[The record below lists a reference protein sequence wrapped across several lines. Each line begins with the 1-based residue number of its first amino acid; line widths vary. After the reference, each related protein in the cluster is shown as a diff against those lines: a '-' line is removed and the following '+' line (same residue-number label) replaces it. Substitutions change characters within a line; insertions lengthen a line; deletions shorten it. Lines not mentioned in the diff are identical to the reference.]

1 MLQAHFGAASGKW
14 CGLWIGSSVGTAGFV
29 AAGVRDEL
37 HRDVC
42 SVVLGPHAEAPLAA
56 HVAESMRGG
65 MARMST
71 TMFGLYILVGIVCT
85 GNGIRIH
92 RETSVFCEHTANHVD
107 GCAVFAHPPGYHA

>member
-1 MLQAHFGAASGKW
+1 MRPAWVLAA
-14 CGLWIGSSVGTAGFV
+14 LWIGCSVGTAGFV
-29 AAGVRDEL
+29 AAGVLDEL

-42 SVVLGPHAEAPLAA
+42 RVVLGPHGEAPLAA
-56 HVAESMRGG
+56 HVARVLAGG

-92 RETSVFCEHTANHVD
+92 R
-107 GCAVFAHPPGYHA
+107 